1 MDLDDES
8 TNSSSSSSS
17 KYGEFVFAREIRIEG
32 GNGSPHASSKGS
44 LAVYARD
51 QSHLVLR
58 IVAAVAASSSG
69 PPAERS
75 GRGGRR
81 SAKAANLPI
90 EHFAPV
96 RFVIPDLPHQGGI
109 VVRHRLGAGECN
121 LRPGTFG
128 FKQLV
133 EHQQQFVATGI
144 ANVDVVRFGGATGR

>member
-1 MDLDDES
+1 MEGVGDIDVRPVPGDH
-8 TNSSSSSSS
+8 
-17 KYGEFVFAREIRIEG
+17 RIQIG
-32 GNGSPHASSKGS
+32 MKC
-44 LAVYARD
+44 
-51 QSHLVLR
+51 
-58 IVAAVAASSSG
+58 IVAHPRQQFYQLAHNPALSAIEKRQTLQRIG
-69 PPAERS
+69 DGEGFFAERS

-144 ANVDVVRFGGATGR
+144 ANVDVVRFGGAKSRSGN